1 MRTGH
6 GCLRS
11 VGILEGDLIIQPLV
25 AFLEP
30 MHPSFGSLTGVPLYI
45 FLLVLALTSAFLVGY
60 LLQGIRV
67 AWQLW
72 GAVRGIRMLSEA
84 KRPVDAKEI
93 AKLFKKEPFRH
104 LWDEYADTLHPLE
117 RASSGT
123 ATLIEAR
130 ATMPAEV
137 FFTRDVLVDSR
148 MFDDF
153 ARHLPGVLTG
163 LGIIGTFAGLLSGL
177 KQFHPTDTSTAVS
190 GLNLLLEGVTH
201 AFIVSAAA
209 ISFAMIVLFIEK
221 LVLALFY
228 GKVEKLNH
236 VIDALYRTGAGEE
249 YLARLTQ
256 SAEKSEVH
264 TAQLKEALVEDLKTM
279 MTNLVD
285 RQIDAQQ
292 QSTQALGNQ
301 LGKAIFEGLQQPM
314 QDIGEAVKRAS
325 GEQGSAVHGMLESVL
340 TAFMARLEDT
350 FGGQMRGINESMER
364 AMGEMANVQA
374 SLQKLLENI
383 EKSTE
388 SATSQ
393 MSQKL
398 EDAMRQAAAN
408 QQVITD
414 QMREFIQE
422 FRKLVTDEQTKSKQ
436 VMDQAM
442 SSVLTQLT
450 TAMEHLDRERKDSA
464 QEESARQEQLNNR
477 TTELVGG
484 LSGQVDAL
492 LRSIAEQVEKTQRNI
507 DAISAVSTRAVDGMN
522 QGALTMGSA
531 AERFETA
538 GSSVSTV
545 FERSKTVADQL
556 YATTT
561 TLQSAALAVRQGFD
575 QYENTRKTV
584 DSQVNTLTLL
594 IGNAKSEAGLTKQ
607 MLGDMERIVEQLRTA
622 ETQSQQ
628 YLEQV
633 NGALVRAFTDFG
645 TQMRNQV
652 VSTIAQTDT
661 HLGNGVLNLK
671 AVVQEISEAIS
682 KIPRN

>member
-1 MRTGH
+1 MGT
-6 GCLRS
+6 
-11 VGILEGDLIIQPLV
+11 LEEELTIQPLV
-25 AFLEP
+25 TFLEQL
-30 MHPSFGSLTGVPLYI
+30 HPSFGSLTGVPLYI
-45 FLLVLALTSAFLVGY
+45 FLLVLALSGAFFIGY
-60 LLQGIRV
+60 LLQGVRV

-72 GAVRGIRMLSEA
+72 AAVRGIRMLAAA
-84 KRPVDAKEI
+84 KKPVDPKEI
-93 AKLFKKEPFRH
+93 AKLLKREPFRH
-104 LWDEYADTLHPLE
+104 LWEQYADTLHPLE

-123 ATLIEAR
+123 ATLIEVR

-153 ARHLPGVLTG
+153 VRHLPGVLTG

-177 KQFHPTDTSTAVS
+177 KDFRPTDTSTAVS
-190 GLNLLLEGVTH
+190 GLNSLLNGVTH

-209 ISFAMIVLFIEK
+209 IGCAMAVLFIEK

-228 GKVEKLNH
+228 GKVEQLNQA
-236 VIDALYRTGAGEE
+236 IDALYAMGAGEE

-256 SAEKSEVH
+256 SAEKSEAH
-264 TAQLKEALVEDLKTM
+264 AAQLKEALVEDLKTM

-285 RQIDAQQ
+285 RQIEAQH

-301 LGKAIFEGLQQPM
+301 LGNAILEGLQKPM

-340 TAFMARLEDT
+340 TAFMSRLEDT

-364 AMGEMANVQA
+364 SMGAMANVQA

-383 EKSTE
+383 EKSAE

-393 MSQKL
+393 MSQTL

-408 QQVITD
+408 QQVMTN
-414 QMREFIQE
+414 QMREFVQE
-422 FRKLVTDEQTKSKQ
+422 FRTLVSDEQTKSKQ
-436 VMDQAM
+436 VMDEAM
-442 SSVLTQLT
+442 SNVLTKLS
-450 TAMEHLDRERKDSA
+450 TAMEHLKHERNVSA
-464 QEESARQEQLNNR
+464 QEESGRQEQLKNR

-492 LRSIAEQVEKTQRNI
+492 IRSVAEQVEKTQRNI
-507 DAISAVSTRAVDGMN
+507 DAIGAVSTRAIDGMN

-531 AERFETA
+531 AQRFETA

-545 FERSKTVADQL
+545 FEQSKTVADQL
-556 YATTT
+556 QATAT
-561 TLQSAALAVRQGFD
+561 TLQSAALAVKQGYD
-575 QYENTRKTV
+575 LYDNTRKTV
-584 DSQVNTLTLL
+584 DNHVNTLTSL
-594 IGNAKSEAGLTKQ
+594 IENAKREAGLTTK
-607 MLGDMERIVEQLRTA
+607 MVGDMERVVEQLRVA

-628 YLEQV
+628 YLEKV
-633 NGALVRAFTDFG
+633 NGALAKAFTDFG
-645 TQMRNQV
+645 AQMSNQV
-652 VSTIAQTDT
+652 ANTIKQTDT
-661 HLGNGVLNLK
+661 HLGNGVNQLTG
-671 AVVQEISEAIS
+671 VIQELAMALS
-682 KIPRN
+682 KIPRNR